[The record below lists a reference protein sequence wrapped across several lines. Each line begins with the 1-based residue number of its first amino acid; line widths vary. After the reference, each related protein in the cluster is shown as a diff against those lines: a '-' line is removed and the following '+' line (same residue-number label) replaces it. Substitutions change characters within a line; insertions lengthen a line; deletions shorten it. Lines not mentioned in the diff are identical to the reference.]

1 MPVVSLDIWA
11 SVESPLF
18 VNVTHYYIRF
28 ICFKFT
34 KKNYVSLFS
43 YSGGPYSA
51 FGGRDASRGLAT
63 FSVVSSKD
71 DYDDL
76 SDLNTVEMESVREW
90 EMQFTGEVFTK
101 FL

>member
-1 MPVVSLDIWA
+1 MPVMSLDVWA
-11 SVESPLF
+11 YLESPWF
-18 VNVTHYYIRF
+18 VNVTHYYIKF

-34 KKNYVSLFS
+34 KKKLYASLFS

-90 EMQFTGEVFTK
+90 EMQFKGEG
-101 FL
+101 